1 MKKKFSMFITL
12 FFSMFLL
19 IGCFSPSTPEDV
31 VKSHFKHISSE
42 LSNDNTKNMLSELV
56 ASKNSNVNEELANAL
71 VDALSK
77 IEVTTTS
84 EEVNKDTA
92 KVNISVK
99 GINLQT
105 VISSYITRCMTESSS
120 VKDAS
125 EEEVTKFAQKLLI
138 DELNKATLEDRTG
151 VINLTKDSDNNW
163 VISQDDDY
171 TTALMGV
178 AASNYQ

>member
-1 MKKKFSMFITL
+1 MKKRFSILITL
-12 FFSMFLL
+12 IFSMFLL
-19 IGCFSPSTPEDV
+19 TGCLSASTPEEV
-31 VKSHFKHISSE
+31 VKNHFKDISSE
-42 LSNDNTKNMLSELV
+42 LSNDTTKSMLSELV
-56 ASKNSNVNEELANAL
+56 SSKNDNVNEELANAL

-77 IEVTTTS
+77 IEIKTTG
-84 EEVNKDTA
+84 EEINGDAA
-92 KVNISVK
+92 KVNVSIK

-125 EEEVTKFAQKLLI
+125 EEEITKFAQGLLI

-178 AASNYQ
+178 AASNYE

>member
-1 MKKKFSMFITL
+1 MKKKFLILITL
-12 FFSMFLL
+12 IFSMFLL
-19 IGCFSPSTPEDV
+19 TGCFSASTPEEV
-31 VKSHFKHISSE
+31 VKNHFKDISSE
-42 LSNDNTKNMLSELV
+42 LSNDTTKSMLSELV
-56 ASKNSNVNEELANAL
+56 SSKNDNVNEDLANAL

-77 IEVTTTS
+77 IEVTTTG
-84 EEVNKDTA
+84 EEINEDTA
-92 KVNISVK
+92 KVNVSVK

-105 VISSYITRCMTESSS
+105 VISLYITRCMTEASSI
-120 VKDAS
+120 KDAS
-125 EEEVTKFAQKLLI
+125 EEEVTKFAQNLLI

-178 AASNYQ
+178 AASDYE

>member
-1 MKKKFSMFITL
+1 MKKKISVLITLIFSMFILT
-12 FFSMFLL
+12 
-19 IGCFSPSTPEDV
+19 GCLSASTPEEV
-31 VKSHFKHISSE
+31 VKNHFKDISSE
-42 LSNDNTKNMLSELV
+42 LSNDTTKNMLSELV
-56 ASKNSNVNEELANAL
+56 SSKNSNVNEELANAL
-71 VDALSK
+71 VNALSK
-77 IEVTTTS
+77 VEVTTTGEEIS
-84 EEVNKDTA
+84 ENTA

-125 EEEVTKFAQKLLI
+125 EEEVTKFAQNLLI

-163 VISQDDDY
+163 IISQDDDY

-178 AASNYQ
+178 AASSYQ

>member
-1 MKKKFSMFITL
+1 MKKKFSILITL
-12 FFSMFLL
+12 IFSMFLL
-19 IGCFSPSTPEDV
+19 TGCLSASTPEEV
-31 VKSHFKHISSE
+31 VKNHFKDISSE
-42 LSNDNTKNMLSELV
+42 LSNDTTKSMLSELV
-56 ASKNSNVNEELANAL
+56 SSKNNNVNEDLANAL

-77 IEVTTTS
+77 IEVTTTG
-84 EEVNKDTA
+84 EEINGDIA

-125 EEEVTKFAQKLLI
+125 EEEVTKFAQNLLI

>member
-12 FFSMFLL
+12 IFSMFLL
-19 IGCFSPSTPEDV
+19 TGCLSAITPEEV
-31 VKSHFKHISSE
+31 VKNHFKDISNE
-42 LSNDNTKNMLSELV
+42 LSNDTTKSMLSELV
-56 ASKNSNVNEELANAL
+56 SSKNDNVNEELANAL

-77 IEVTTTS
+77 IQVTTTG
-84 EEVNKDTA
+84 EEINGDTA
-92 KVNISVK
+92 KVNVSVK

-120 VKDAS
+120 VKDSS
-125 EEEVTKFAQKLLI
+125 EEEVTKFAQNLLI
-138 DELNKATLEDRTG
+138 DELNKATLEERTG

-178 AASNYQ
+178 AASNYE